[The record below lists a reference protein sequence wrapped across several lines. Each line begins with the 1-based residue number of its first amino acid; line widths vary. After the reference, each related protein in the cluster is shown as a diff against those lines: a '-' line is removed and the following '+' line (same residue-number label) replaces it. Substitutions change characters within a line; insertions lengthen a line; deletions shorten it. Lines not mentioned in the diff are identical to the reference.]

1 MVMVR
6 IFLLSD
12 CLSYPVTLFM
22 ISVVSHT
29 HFSDH
34 FLGFLS
40 LVNNHVAIKTN
51 SSISQA
57 GRDANKISMTKNIFG
72 GGPIEQ
78 QLLQRK
84 IVLRVI
90 QLTFD
95 LTKVCLSI
103 SPATLW

>member
-1 MVMVR
+1 
-6 IFLLSD
+6 
-12 CLSYPVTLFM
+12 M

-57 GRDANKISMTKNIFG
+57 GRDVNKISMTKNIFG
-72 GGPIEQ
+72 DGPIEQ

-84 IVLRVI
+84 IVSRVI

>member
-1 MVMVR
+1 
-6 IFLLSD
+6 
-12 CLSYPVTLFM
+12 M
-22 ISVVSHT
+22 ISVVSHI

-34 FLGFLS
+34 FFGFLS
-40 LVNNHVAIKTN
+40 LVNDQVATKIN
-51 SSISQA
+51 NGIFQA
-57 GRDANKISMTKNIFG
+57 VRDANKISMTKNIFG
-72 GGPIEQ
+72 DGPIEQ